1 MSETNGG
8 KAPGMAIAS
17 MVLGIVAVV
26 LSCCYY
32 LSIPCAILAII
43 FGILVLRRG
52 PEGKKM
58 AIAGIICGAVTV
70 VLVIILI
77 ASAGVLAG
85 VMAEYPEFYEMY
97 EGMLG

>member
-1 MSETNGG
+1 MSEANGG

-17 MVLGIVAVV
+17 MVLGIVSVV

-32 LSIPCAILAII
+32 LSIPCAVLAII

-58 AIAGIICGAVTV
+58 AVAGIICGAVTV
-70 VLVIILI
+70 VLVIVLFV
-77 ASAGVLAG
+77 SAGAIAAA
-85 VMAEYPEFYEMY
+85 MSEYPEFYEMY
-97 EGMLG
+97 EEMLG

>member
-70 VLVIILI
+70 VLVIILFI
-77 ASAGVLAG
+77 SAGAIAG